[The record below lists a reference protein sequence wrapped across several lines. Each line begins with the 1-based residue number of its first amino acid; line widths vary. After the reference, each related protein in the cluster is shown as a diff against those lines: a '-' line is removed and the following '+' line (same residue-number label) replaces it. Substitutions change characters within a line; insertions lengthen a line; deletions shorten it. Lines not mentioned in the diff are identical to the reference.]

1 MAIKEILQDELA
13 SSLRMEK
20 NYAQVLDQ
28 LPKGNLIKK
37 RIKGREYWYLQIRE
51 GQKVRFDYVKN
62 PSAAMIAKYATAK
75 NKRKKYRSLLSQV
88 RLQIRQIRK
97 MLKHGQSI

>member
-1 MAIKEILQDELA
+1 MAIKEVLQDELA

-20 NYAQVLDQ
+20 NYAQRLEQ

-37 RIKGREYWYLQIRE
+37 RIKGREYWYLQVRD

-62 PSAAMIAKYATAK
+62 PSAMMIARYAKAK
-75 NKRKKYRSLLSQV
+75 ESRRKYRGLLAQV
-88 RLQIRQIRK
+88 RRQVKQIQK

>member
-1 MAIKEILQDELA
+1 MAIKEVLQDELG

-20 NYAQVLDQ
+20 NYARRLEQ

-37 RIKGREYWYLQIRE
+37 KIKGREYWYLQIRD
-51 GQKVRFDYVKN
+51 GRKVRFDYVKK
-62 PSAAMIAKYATAK
+62 PSGVMIARYGKAK
-75 NKRKKYRSLLSQV
+75 ERRKQYRSLLAQV
-88 RLQIRQIRK
+88 RLQVKQIRK

>member
-1 MAIKEILQDELA
+1 MAIKEVLQDELA

-20 NYAQVLDQ
+20 NYARRLEQ

-37 RIKGREYWYLQIRE
+37 SIKGREYWYLQIRD
-51 GQKVRFDYVKN
+51 GQRVRFDYVKK
-62 PSAAMIAKYATAK
+62 PSADMIAKYGKAK
-75 NKRKKYRSLLSQV
+75 ESRKKYRSLLGQA
-88 RLQIRQIRK
+88 RLQVKQIRK